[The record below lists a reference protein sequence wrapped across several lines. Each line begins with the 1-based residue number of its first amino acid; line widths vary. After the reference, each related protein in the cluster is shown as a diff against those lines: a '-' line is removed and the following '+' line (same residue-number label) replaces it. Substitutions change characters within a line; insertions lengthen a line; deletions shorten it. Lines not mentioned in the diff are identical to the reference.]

1 MKVYNLGTEE
11 RKARGLA
18 GREWAMGDE
27 AGFTSK
33 HQAERFIQ
41 YTDKLFSTW
50 KPREQFELIEANKFQ
65 KPKLNHKLIY

>member
-1 MKVYNLGTEE
+1 
-11 RKARGLA
+11 
-18 GREWAMGDE
+18 MGDE